1 MKKKITA
8 ICLCVALVAIAVV
21 GATLA
26 YFTDTKTAT
35 NTFTMGDVKIKLDE
49 ANVNDPEGD
58 RVTSNEYNVY
68 PGAVVTKD
76 PIVHNTGKNGAY
88 IRAIVTVENGMNWLG
103 LYNDNVWTAPQE
115 AAFNALINNTLGEDW
130 ELVDI
135 AYDMSGPDHPTSD
148 FVATLKYTK
157 VLDAGA
163 DTPAMFSQ
171 IAFPAKMTEND
182 VTTRIAQNGNFGIN
196 VVAQAMQA
204 DGFGTWEAAFA
215 AFDAA

>member
-1 MKKKITA
+1 MKKKILA
-8 ICLCVALVAIAVV
+8 LCLCVALAATAIV
-21 GATLA
+21 GASLA

-49 ANVNDPEGD
+49 TNVNDPDGG

-76 PIVHNTGKNGAY
+76 PIVHNIGKNGAY

-103 LYNDNVWTAPQE
+103 LYNDNVWTPPE
-115 AAFNALINNTLGEDW
+115 EEAFNALINNTLGEGW

-135 AYDMSGPDHPTSD
+135 TYDMSGPDHPTSD
-148 FVATLKYTK
+148 FVATLKYTT
-157 VLDAGA
+157 VLNAEA
-163 DTPAMFSQ
+163 DTSAMFSQ

-196 VVAQAMQA
+196 VVAQAIQI
-204 DGFGTWEAAFA
+204 DGFDTWEAAFA
-215 AFDAA
+215 AFDA

>member
-8 ICLCVALVAIAVV
+8 ICLCIALVAIAVV

-49 ANVNDPEGD
+49 ANVNNPEGD

-115 AAFNALINNTLGEDW
+115 AAFNALINNTLGEHW

-157 VLDAGA
+157 VLDASA

-204 DGFGTWEAAFA
+204 DGFDTWEDAFT
-215 AFDAA
+215 AFDAG